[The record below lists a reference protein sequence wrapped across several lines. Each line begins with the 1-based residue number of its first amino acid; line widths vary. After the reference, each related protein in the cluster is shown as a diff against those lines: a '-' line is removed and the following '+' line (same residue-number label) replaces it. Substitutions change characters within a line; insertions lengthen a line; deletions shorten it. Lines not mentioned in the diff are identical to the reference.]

1 MSELSELGD
10 SEAGKTIKGLT
21 KTCEGTKGEIKCGA
35 TAGAIGSI
43 GSIVNGIQNID
54 DYCLSPSKTAENVTG
69 NLLINMG
76 DALGGWGSMV
86 TGIFNYQTP
95 EQKQQK
101 TLAKLN
107 QEYEDTFKK
116 FVAKFAATDTT
127 TLSMM
132 EDEVQNTYKV
142 SLLQSKLYYN
152 IVNNKETIDRIY
164 IFFLFLYIIIII
176 IYIMIHK

>member
-1 MSELSELGD
+1 MSFLSKLGE
-10 SEAGKTIKGLT
+10 SQAGKTIKGLAKNCT
-21 KTCEGTKGEIKCGA
+21 GTKGEIACGT
-35 TAGAIGSI
+35 TAGAISSI
-43 GSIVNGIQNID
+43 GGIVHGIQNID
-54 DYCLSPSKTAENVTG
+54 DYCLSPSETANNVTG
-69 NLLINMG
+69 NFFINMG
-76 DALGGWGSMV
+76 DALGGWGSMFAGV
-86 TGIFNYQTP
+86 FNYQTP

-101 TLAKLN
+101 KLAQLN
-107 QEYEDTFKK
+107 QAYEDTFKK
-116 FVAKFAATDTT
+116 FVAKFAATEAN

>member
-1 MSELSELGD
+1 MSFLSELGE
-10 SEAGKTIKGLT
+10 SQAGKTIGGLT
-21 KTCEGTKGEIKCGA
+21 KMCKDTTGEIKCG
-35 TAGAIGSI
+35 TTIGAIASI
-43 GSIVNGIQNID
+43 GSIVHGIQNID
-54 DYCLSPSKTAENVTG
+54 DYCLSPSKTAENVTS
-69 NLLINMG
+69 NFLINMG
-76 DALGGWGSMV
+76 DAFGGWGSMIS
-86 TGIFNYQTP
+86 GIFNYQTP

-101 TLAKLN
+101 KLAQLN
-107 QEYEDTFKK
+107 QQYEDTFKK

-132 EDEVQNTYKV
+132 EEEVQNTYKV